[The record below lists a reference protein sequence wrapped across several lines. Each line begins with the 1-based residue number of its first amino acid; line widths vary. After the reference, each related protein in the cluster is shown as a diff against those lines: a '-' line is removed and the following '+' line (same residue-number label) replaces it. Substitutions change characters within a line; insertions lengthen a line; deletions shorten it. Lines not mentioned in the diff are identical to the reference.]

1 MRKSLASR
9 IAGLAVL
16 YFAMFCVL
24 VLVQFSNSGSFS
36 LTAGAMI
43 IKGRYAQNLPPE
55 KRQTTGE
62 YLNLNEALFDLQEAS
77 SVQKITDGIKIYYGG
92 LEFVLS
98 EEREKGFFT
107 TGIDGTAYVNP
118 EYLILTDNIA
128 RFVFPGGTTL
138 VFNSIDS
145 QRGSEMR
152 INAEFAENVSGIT
165 IPVIPRRSSLILEN
179 EQLGIM
185 YGGSRY
191 FFNRYGRELEDR
203 KIILTKENTFISY
216 RSIVRQKTFDPA
228 DYIIARSQNYDNE
241 LVNWKNSS
249 FTQWQQNASVLHNED
264 DIIAYCTELFAHSN
278 YQAVTAISRDFQN
291 NPNHSYRS
299 SVFTGGMSN
308 AYRTFT
314 ASESEKI
321 NRISRLI
328 REKSTDIFKE
338 EHLLNYLFTQSN
350 TALAS
355 EFIDLINDTK
365 PGSLIVD
372 HCPGLLEVFSDIK
385 QWRPSLNN
393 PAEHL
398 TEQILSLVSENL
410 VRDAGK
416 DQVFAL
422 NFEGMNLDFSFRMG
436 SALIPWAKEAHNNE
450 WEAIGKSLVLSAL
463 ESGGGGNGKFYNALR
478 LGEYYPRAALLTD
491 NSQWAW
497 TVSPSVRASYTDSN
511 LNITFSFPVN
521 TAHYVIICGIRPF
534 TRLQIYGSDWR
545 SEAQFE
551 RSDSSGWVY
560 YQQEEILVLKLR
572 HRSTV
577 ENVRIIYRVEAP
589 PPPPPPPPPVEE
601 NYYGDTNYN
610 VWW

>member
-9 IAGLAVL
+9 IAVLTVL
-16 YFAMFCVL
+16 YFAAFCVL
-24 VLVQFSNSGSFS
+24 VLVQFSNRGSFS
-36 LTAGAMI
+36 ITAGAMI
-43 IKGRYAQNLPPE
+43 IKGRYVQSLPPQ
-55 KRQTTGE
+55 KGQAAGE
-62 YLNLNEALFDLQEAS
+62 YSNLNQAIFDLQEAS
-77 SVQKITDGIKIYYGG
+77 SVQKITDGIKIYFGG

-98 EEREKGFFT
+98 EEREKGFSI
-107 TGIDGTAYVNP
+107 TGIDGTVYVNP

-128 RFVFPGGTTL
+128 RFVFPGGTAL

-145 QRGSEMR
+145 ERGTEMR
-152 INAEFAENVSGIT
+152 INAEFAENVSEIT

-191 FFNRYGRELEDR
+191 FFNKYGRELEDK
-203 KIILTKENTFISY
+203 KIILTKETAFISY
-216 RSIVRQKTFDPA
+216 RSRVRQKTFDPA
-228 DYIIARSQNYDNE
+228 DYIIARSQNYDSE
-241 LVNWKNSS
+241 LAIWKNSS
-249 FTQWQQNASVLHNED
+249 FNYWQQNASVLHNED
-264 DIIAYCTELFAHSN
+264 DIIAYCTELFARSN
-278 YQAVTAISRDFQN
+278 YQAVTAISRNFQN

-299 SVFTGGMSN
+299 SAFTGGMSN

-321 NRISRLI
+321 NRITRLI
-328 REKSTDIFKE
+328 KEKSTDIFKE
-338 EHLLNYLFTQSN
+338 DHLLDYLFTQSD

-355 EFIDLINDTK
+355 EFIDIIKDTK
-365 PGSLIVD
+365 PASLIID
-372 HCPGLLEVFSDIK
+372 HCPGLLEVYSDIK
-385 QWRPSLNN
+385 QWRPLINN

-410 VRDAGK
+410 SREAGK

-422 NFEGMNLDFSFRMG
+422 NFEGMNLDFSLRTG
-436 SALIPWAKEAHNNE
+436 RALIHWAKEAHNNE

-463 ESGGGGNGKFYNALR
+463 ESAGEGIGKFYNAIK

-521 TAHYVIICGIRPF
+521 TAHYAIICGIRPF
-534 TRLQIYGSDWR
+534 VRLQIYGSDWR

-560 YQQEEILVLKLR
+560 YPQDQILVLKLR

-589 PPPPPPPPPVEE
+589 PPPPVEE
-601 NYYGDTNYN
+601 NDGDTAYL
-610 VWW
+610 